1 MSLVAGDDAATTCGG
16 DMMESPDG
24 TCIDPFDLETEDND
38 DDDDDDDDLFEYEND
53 LTQNDPPKGGN
64 KAVARI
70 VNKSSY
76 RIDIHWDDGKY
87 GSVIGTLETGTGEI
101 EMTLNTAIG
110 HSFFF
115 TRHGLRQALFDPR
128 TQTKHR
134 FVIRT
139 ELDVFEVPED
149 AAPSDKPCQDR
160 FDYCRQLAQG
170 GGCASSP
177 GWMIVHCCEACDK
190 ELDAS
195 RLIDPKIRCTKDFLN
210 ITSPAWKPGD
220 LNKLF
225 STWAT
230 SSEFARYAPV
240 VHSSPDPQTY
250 GGAEGPW
257 VMTFDTFLTHNEA
270 DGLVRG
276 GEMAGFD
283 RSTDQG
289 AMNELGE
296 QEKVVSLTRTSSNA
310 WCTGACERL
319 PEVRSVTRRIEEVTG
334 VPETNYESFQILEY
348 GPNQFY
354 RRHHDSS
361 MRDKSVSGP
370 RILTFFLYL
379 SDVEEGG
386 ATHFDLLDISVTP
399 KKGRALVWPSVIDED
414 PTFWDKRMYHE
425 AQDVIRGKKYAAN
438 HWIHLNDFMGPNKW

>member
-1 MSLVAGDDAATTCGG
+1 MALAAGDDASTTCGSDTVEG
-16 DMMESPDG
+16 PDG
-24 TCIDPFDLETEDND
+24 TCIDPFGADTGD
-38 DDDDDDDDLFEYEND
+38 DEDLFEYEND
-53 LTQNDPPKGGN
+53 LTQSTSQF
-64 KAVARI
+64 VAHI
-70 VNKSSY
+70 INKSSY

-87 GSVIGTLETGTGEI
+87 GSVIGTLEAGNGKQGT
-101 EMTLNTAIG
+101 EMSVNTQAG

-115 TRHGLRQALFDPR
+115 TRHGVRQALFDPR
-128 TQTKHR
+128 TNTKHR
-134 FVIRT
+134 FVVKT
-139 ELDVFEVPED
+139 ESDVFVVPED
-149 AAPSDKPCQDR
+149 AAPSNNPCQDR
-160 FDYCRQLAQG
+160 FDYCQQLAQG
-170 GGCASSP
+170 GGCSSSP

-195 RLIDPKIRCTKDFLN
+195 RLIDPKIRCDKDFLN
-210 ITSPAWKPGD
+210 ITSPAWEPGD

-230 SSEFARYAPV
+230 SSEFDRYTPV

-257 VMTFDTFLTHNEA
+257 VITFDTFLSHAEA
-270 DGLVRG
+270 DGLIRG

-310 WCTGACERL
+310 WCTGACEQL

-361 MRDKSVSGP
+361 MRDISPSGP
-370 RILTFFLYL
+370 RIMTFFLYL

-386 ATHFDLLDISVTP
+386 ATHFDQLGISVTP
-399 KKGRALVWPSVIDED
+399 KKGRALVWPSVIDKD
-414 PTFWDKRMYHE
+414 PTFWDSRMYHE

-438 HWIHLNDFMGPNKW
+438 HWIHLNDFMGPNKWGCTGSFS